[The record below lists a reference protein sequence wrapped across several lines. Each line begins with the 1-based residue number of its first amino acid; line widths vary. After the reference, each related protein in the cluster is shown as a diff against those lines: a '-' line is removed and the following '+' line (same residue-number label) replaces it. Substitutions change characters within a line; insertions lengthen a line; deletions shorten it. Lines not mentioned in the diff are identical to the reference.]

1 MVLYSG
7 GVGRVLGHLFVGA
20 ILLFVALP
28 FLWMAY
34 AAFMP
39 KEAVYSGELFSR
51 VGVSLENVRALAR
64 EGFWGRLLF
73 SLALSSGV
81 ALLQLLTALLAAYA
95 LRAGLG
101 LLPFY
106 LVLMA
111 VPAELLLVPL
121 YGILKR
127 LSLLETPWALVL
139 PFAASPFAV
148 YLVYQAMRAIPEEL
162 LEAARLDGAGHRV
175 LLGRILLPLVRPSL
189 VAAGVLAFAAH
200 WNLVLYP
207 RVVVSDPR
215 FWTVQTWLTDL
226 QRKYPTD
233 WGLLSAAA
241 LLSVLPIAL
250 LYLLFERRVVA
261 TFEEGLKG

>member
-1 MVLYSG
+1 MGRFLRHLVVF
-7 GVGRVLGHLFVGA
+7 GV
-20 ILLFVALP
+20 LLFVALP

-34 AAFMP
+34 AAFLP
-39 KEAVYSGELFSR
+39 KEAVFAGELFAF
-51 VGVSLENVRALAR
+51 GLSLENVRALGR
-64 EGFWGRLLF
+64 EGFWGRLGF
-73 SLALSSGV
+73 SLGLSAFV
-81 ALLQLLTALLAAYA
+81 AFLQLFTALLAAYP
-95 LRAGLG
+95 LRVGLG

-111 VPAELLLVPL
+111 IPAELLLVPL
-121 YGILKR
+121 YGILKS
-127 LSLLETPWALVL
+127 LSFLDTFWALVL
-139 PFAASPFAV
+139 PFAASPFIV
-148 YLVYQAMRAIPEEL
+148 YLVYQAMRGVPEEL
-162 LEAARLDGAGHRV
+162 LEAAKLDGAGHGV
-175 LLGRILLPLVRPSL
+175 LLFRILLPLIRPTL

-207 RVVVSDPR
+207 RVMVSDPR
-215 FWTVQTWLTDL
+215 FWTIQTWLTDL

-241 LLSVLPIAL
+241 LLSVLPVAL

>member
-1 MVLYSG
+1 
-7 GVGRVLGHLFVGA
+7 
-20 ILLFVALP
+20 
-28 FLWMAY
+28 
-34 AAFMP
+34 MP
-39 KEAVYSGELFSR
+39 KEAVYSGELFSK
-51 VGVSLENVRALAR
+51 VGFSLENVRGLAK

-73 SLALSSGV
+73 SLALSSAV
-81 ALLQLLTALLAAYA
+81 VFLQLFTALLAAYA

-121 YGILKR
+121 YGILKG
-127 LSLLETPWALVL
+127 LSLLDTVFALLL
-139 PFAASPFAV
+139 PFAASPFV
-148 YLVYQAMRAIPEEL
+148 IYLVYQAMRAVPEEL
-162 LEAARLDGAGHRV
+162 LEAARLDGAGHGV
-175 LLGRILLPLVRPSL
+175 LLLGILFPLVRPTL
-189 VAAGVLAFAAH
+189 VAAGVLAFAA
-200 WNLVLYP
+200 
-207 RVVVSDPR
+207 RVVVTDPR

-250 LYLLFERRVVA
+250 LYLAFERRVVA

>member
-127 LSLLETPWALVL
+127 LSLLETPWALIL

>member
-1 MVLYSG
+1 MGYIG
-7 GVGRVLGHLFVGA
+7 HVGRALGHLLVFLALFFV
-20 ILLFVALP
+20 LLP

-39 KEAVYSGELFSR
+39 KEAVYSGELFSK
-51 VGVSLENVRALAR
+51 VGFSLENVQGLAK
-64 EGFWGRLLF
+64 EGFWGRLFF
-73 SLALSSGV
+73 SLGLSSGV
-81 ALLQLLTALLAAYA
+81 VLLQLFTALLAAYA

-101 LLPFY
+101 FLPFY

-111 VPAELLLVPL
+111 IPAELLLVPL
-121 YGILKR
+121 YGILKG
-127 LSLLETPWALVL
+127 LSLLDTALALAL
-139 PFAASPFAV
+139 PFAASPFV
-148 YLVYQAMRAIPEEL
+148 IYLVYQAMRAVPEEL

-175 LLGRILLPLVRPSL
+175 LLFGILFPLVRPTL

-207 RVVVSDPR
+207 RVMVSDPR
-215 FWTVQTWLTDL
+215 LWTLQTWLTDL

-241 LLSVLPIAL
+241 LFSVLPIAL
-250 LYLLFERRVVA
+250 LYLVFERRVVA